1 MEKTL
6 LEIIRPNHYN
16 NYSVEVL
23 DMMRRIWGDDKVA
36 IFCELNAFKYR
47 MRMGL
52 KEGNPIEQDLAKE
65 KFYLDY
71 AKNIKESR
79 YGK

>member
-36 IFCELNAFKYR
+36 ILCELNAFKYR

-71 AKNIKESR
+71 AKNINK
-79 YGK
+79 